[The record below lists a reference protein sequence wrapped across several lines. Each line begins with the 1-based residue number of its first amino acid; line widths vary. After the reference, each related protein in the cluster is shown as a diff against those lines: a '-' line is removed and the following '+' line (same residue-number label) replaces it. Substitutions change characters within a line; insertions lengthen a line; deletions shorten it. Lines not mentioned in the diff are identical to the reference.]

1 MKISD
6 YAVDHPVP
14 VTILVAVVALFGV
27 MAVSSLTQALF
38 PDFNKPTVNVSVA
51 YPGVSPEEIERQ
63 VTSVVEEEL
72 SKLSDVKKISSRSL
86 PSRSVVNVEFDWS
99 VNVDDKLVDIRERL
113 NAVQSKLPDGV
124 SGSPVIRKM
133 NPSEMPVLTV
143 GVENVSDRVAA
154 ARYAEESVI
163 PRLATIPG
171 VSSVDLVGG
180 PERELAI
187 VLDLAR
193 LNARGVTPLEVAQA
207 VSASNVEIPAGNARL
222 GNTTVNVTSVGSFS
236 TPEQAGGVAVA
247 LKGGVAVRV
256 ADVADVSLREADP
269 DRYVIVNG
277 ERALLVDVLAQSG
290 ADTVKVIKEAKR
302 RLAALEAE
310 GDSPLAYAYY
320 RDQSVSIEASIE
332 SVRDSALL
340 GGALA
345 VLVLYLFLGNIGPT
359 LIIAVSIPFTVLVT
373 FIALYVNGHTLNTM
387 TLGGLTVAIGMIVD
401 ASIVML
407 EGTWRRASSGLDG
420 KNAARQA
427 GSEMGGAIVASTL
440 TSVVVFAP
448 LVFVSGIAGI
458 VLRDVALTIIYALA
472 GSVASA
478 VFIVPFLSALVL
490 GRKGAKPPVAE
501 GSAEFAARRGP
512 VGAVQ
517 RGIAALEGAYA
528 RGLDRA
534 LGEAPFLIGA
544 GIAVLVLSVS
554 LLGVVGFEF
563 MPDSDTREIIVDL
576 DVPDGFPL
584 ETTLEAAKRA
594 DALIAKVAPEADR
607 RVFYVGQSAA
617 MGASPSVASHAYG
630 FLTLTEKG
638 RSSFELIPVIRSE
651 IEGNLPDVKASV
663 RNGGNSEK
671 TAMAMGGAGFRLD
684 VSGPDI
690 DSVMAS
696 AKEIAAIL
704 REDPEVESA
713 DISVADDILKLTDRV
728 DLDLAGSLAVAPSDA
743 AQTERVV
750 FNGAEA
756 GEYGDAGTK
765 VPVVVRADYGAGV
778 TDDLF
783 HSIPVRS
790 RSGKIVSLAAF
801 STAER
806 ERGVSEIPRTDK
818 APTVQVIG
826 TLAGKSFRGVQERT
840 TAKLGRL
847 DFPSG
852 VSWKVGGSASETA
865 SSFLSLAIALA
876 IGILLVYAVMAIQF
890 ERYRQPFIVLSAI
903 PFTLIGVTL
912 ALILFG
918 SSLSIIAIL
927 GLIALAGVAVNNAII
942 MIDYT
947 NLLRGRD
954 GVPLREAVVRG
965 ASSRLRPIL
974 MTTLTTVLGVL
985 PLAFA
990 TGGASTMAV
999 LGQVLLFGLSTSTLI
1014 TFFITPSL
1022 YWLTESRIE
1031 GKSAGEGANPASP
1044 GKDSRCAAVPDA
1056 QDRVADGGR
1065 RKHET
1070 DTEVLS

>member
-14 VTILVAVVALFGV
+14 VTVLVAVAALFGV

-38 PDFNKPTVNVSVA
+38 PDFNKPTVNVSVT

-63 VTSVVEEEL
+63 VTSVIEEEL

-113 NAVQSKLPDGV
+113 NAVESKLPDGI
-124 SGSPVIRKM
+124 SGTPVIRKM
-133 NPSEMPVLTV
+133 NPSEMPVLTI
-143 GVENVSDRVAA
+143 GVENVADRVAA
-154 ARYAEESVI
+154 ARYVEDEVI
-163 PRLATIPG
+163 PRLATISG

-180 PERELAI
+180 PERELA
-187 VLDLAR
+187 VDLDLAR
-193 LNARGVTPLEVAQA
+193 LNARGVTPLEVTQA
-207 VSASNVEIPAGNARL
+207 LSASNVEIPAGDVRI
-222 GNTTVNVTSVGSFS
+222 GNTSVNITSVGSFAS
-236 TPEQAGGVAVA
+236 PDRAGAVIVG
-247 LKGGVAVRV
+247 LKGGAAVRV
-256 ADVADVSLREADP
+256 ADVADVSLRESEP

-277 ERALLVDVLAQSG
+277 EQALLIDMLAQNG
-290 ADTVKVIKEAKR
+290 ADTVKVIREAKK
-302 RLAALEAE
+302 RLAGMESE
-310 GDSPLAYAYY
+310 GNSPLTYTYY
-320 RDQSVSIEASIE
+320 RDQSVSIEASIK

-373 FIALYVNGHTLNTM
+373 FIALYLNGHTLNTM

-407 EGTWRRASSGLDG
+407 EGTWRRASRGIDG
-420 KNAARQA
+420 KTAARQA

-448 LVFVSGIAGI
+448 LVFVTGIAGI
-458 VLRDVALTIIYALA
+458 VLRDIALTIIYALV
-472 GSVASA
+472 GSVLSA

-501 GSAEFAARRGP
+501 DSPEFAARRGP

-517 RGIAALEGAYA
+517 RLIAALEAAYG
-528 RGLDRA
+528 RTLDRS

-563 MPDSDTREIIVDL
+563 MPDSDTREIIVELDL
-576 DVPDGFPL
+576 SEGFPL
-584 ETTLEAAKRA
+584 ETTLEAARQA
-594 DALIAKVAPEADR
+594 DALIAKAVPEAER

-617 MGASPSVASHAYG
+617 MSASASIASHVYG
-630 FLTLTEKG
+630 FITLTEKG
-638 RSSFELIPVIRSE
+638 RSSFDLIPVIRSE
-651 IEGNLPDVKASV
+651 IESALPDVKANV

-684 VSGPDI
+684 VTGPNI
-690 DSVMAS
+690 ESVMES
-696 AKEIAAIL
+696 AQAIAAVL
-704 REDPEVESA
+704 REDSEVEA
-713 DISVADDILKLTDRV
+713 AEISIADDILKLTDRV
-728 DLDLAGSLAVAPSDA
+728 DLDLAGSLAVAPSEA

-750 FNGAEA
+750 FNGVEA
-756 GEYGDAGTK
+756 GEYDDEGVK
-765 VPVVVRADYGAGV
+765 IPVVVRADYGDTV

-783 HSIPVRS
+783 YSIPVRS
-790 RSGKIVSLAAF
+790 RSGKIVSLASF
-801 STAER
+801 STVER
-806 ERGVSEIPRTDK
+806 ERGVSEIPRTNK

-826 TLAGKSFRGVQERT
+826 TLTGKSFRGVQERT
-840 TAKLGRL
+840 TAKLDRL
-847 DFPSG
+847 EFPSG
-852 VSWKVGGSASETA
+852 VTWQVGGSASETA
-865 SSFLSLAIALA
+865 SSFSSLAIALA

-912 ALILFG
+912 ALIIFG
-918 SSLSIIAIL
+918 STLSIIAIL

-942 MIDYT
+942 MIDYM
-947 NLLRGRD
+947 NLLRTRD

-974 MTTLTTVLGVL
+974 MTTLTTVLGVF

-990 TGGASTMAV
+990 TGGAATMAV
-999 LGQVLLFGLSTSTLI
+999 LGQVLLFGLTTSTLI

-1031 GKSAGEGANPASP
+1031 K
-1044 GKDSRCAAVPDA
+1044 RAA
-1056 QDRVADGGR
+1056 
-1065 RKHET
+1065 KNNE
-1070 DTEVLS
+1070 TEVHA